1 MSYTPW
7 IILTARLV
15 GIICGLVGVF
25 LILRKTAMMADAI
38 SHTVLLGIV
47 LTFLIT
53 GEVSGPAMLIGG
65 ICAGVLTAFLV
76 QVLDQLDVQRDAA
89 IGIVFTTLLAI
100 WCYPHFYICR
110 QCSFRCST
118 RVYGGD
124 YFHSLEYDDGTVFR
138 QGAQSDRVVIRSSFC
153 RPRCPAGLL

>member
-25 LILRKTAMMADAI
+25 LILRKTAMMNDAI
-38 SHTVLLGIV
+38 SHTVLLEIV
-47 LTFLIT
+47 LTFLVT
-53 GEVSGPAMLIGG
+53 GKVSVTAMLTGG

-100 WCYPHFYICR
+100 GVILI
-110 QCSFRCST
+110 ST
-118 RVYGGD
+118 
-124 YFHSLEYDDGTVFR
+124 S
-138 QGAQSDRVVIRSSFC
+138 
-153 RPRCPAGLL
+153 AGNVHLDVQHALMG